1 MYYHLEFNII
11 QEHEITSGCGYMC
24 MQLQEKKGEGANVP
38 EDNAKGQVLKKKKK
52 KTSSK
57 NNLDDAT
64 NTELGINFPNEI
76 ASFGCMSHYFLV
88 INTVGQISTSAY

>member
-24 MQLQEKKGEGANVP
+24 MQLQEKREMINVP
-38 EDNAKGQVLKKKKK
+38 ESNTQGQVL
-52 KTSSK
+52 K

-64 NTELGINFPNEI
+64 TTELGINFPNEI
-76 ASFGCMSHYFLV
+76 ASFGCTSHYFLV
-88 INTVGQISTSAY
+88 INTVGQISTRPH